1 MRASPL
7 PSPAEAPSP
16 ITAPHPEPSFSVLS
30 LAHGEDGYAGEGITA
45 MDGFAHESHTCS
57 PRGSHEQTAKADAD
71 SILSSAIKAHANQ
84 EKASHE
90 DSRTSQTL
98 KELRRQMEELL
109 AYQQLQQPQDSN
121 TTDHGEPISMTSAP
135 HKSSMKQRLS
145 NILPPKF
152 TLSST
157 GAVPPTSHSDST
169 GSGGTVKAFDV
180 EDDAAKPIGQTPSY
194 PFPKMHMQE
203 TTKQPENY
211 TTSPGHFK
219 LTLPAEK
226 VKIHMRASQPKD
238 ERRSATVKAAVVS
251 QSAFLPSDHKP
262 VPDDPSYPAPNLY
275 DITLQLNADP
285 GLEGWWAN
293 VVDILKTHYGADRVS
308 LAVPGDTTDLEN
320 VPWGQKAVYN
330 PNSTCDLEQS
340 DDTAPARSS
349 SHNEPGENA
358 KVKKK
363 EASGNGKIAPA
374 TVPSTL
380 PRRPSLLS
388 RHSFAGFG
396 KDRAISTGHESSSR
410 LQFVQTPMEAAA
422 LDNRHP
428 RRTEML
434 AVAEHESVS
443 ERGNVATDVHS
454 CDPLNP
460 ARCNYRQAV
469 FPIPRPLEVEA
480 DPLIKRTGVVKLF
493 GRTKP
498 VVLTREYSQNPAA
511 ASKAPHDHDPQ
522 TPEDRVQVTPTA
534 GPPWHSQSKLHYA
547 RGNSASNVSGSDPH
561 SQTIPSMPVYDEY
574 EQVPPSPWS
583 QSPAP
588 SPAPRT
594 HADQNPF
601 FTSHTV
607 DESAFAQHPPPHD
620 YSNTEPLEAIG
631 VDLAKS
637 VVHIPLLHAGRSKEG
652 SPSTLRF
659 PIAIIS
665 ILSPIIPY
673 PSNLR
678 QSLADLMPHLT
689 TSFGLAQQYSQLE
702 RQLTSRMHI
711 PRYGHILGLGGTFSD
726 ESSELELV
734 AGLSGHVNH
743 AFADDVS
750 LSARASLSSPGEAS
764 NSIKFSPSIS
774 NLGTPAFE
782 LTSGALNSGESPGPA
797 ARGNCEA
804 VDSYF
809 NVHPSKSL
817 RVAIN
822 QHRNKVSKSKKLA
835 ASTPTSPGRIWD
847 NRSVDEESSAQDP
860 NIVIASPI
868 QDSKVPPVI
877 SPTQG
882 SNRHSSTNSIYSQ
895 LQREIPRP
903 FSDTVAQLMLNSV
916 PLHLFLAKPQSGEV
930 IWTNSK
936 FDAYRRSQPQEQKSR
951 DPWQNIHPDERDHIS
966 REWANALR
974 TGSQFTERVRV
985 KRFNDDSA
993 YRWFIFRANPL
1004 LSSTGEVLYWIGSFL
1019 DIHEQHVAEL
1029 KAAQERQRFAI
1040 DAKYRAFSNSIP
1052 QVVFEATEHR
1062 GLIFV
1067 NEQWHLYTG
1076 QKLEEA
1082 LDFGFAKHVHPDD
1095 LEKCGSLSVYIADL
1109 QNKTT
1114 ADSTGKDGCT
1124 GTEKAGTPGRQF
1136 SQGVTPALAELVRLG
1151 IASVQKDENGRVFYS
1166 TEIRI
1171 RSKGGDYRWHLVRL
1185 VRVETSSFGSG
1196 EASWY
1201 GTCTDINDR
1210 KNLERELNKAMQQL
1224 NNQMES
1230 KTKFF
1235 SNMSHE
1241 IRTPLNGILGTIP
1254 FILDTQL
1261 DTDQRR
1267 MLDTIQNSST
1277 NLRELV
1283 DNILDVSRVEAGK
1296 MSLVNSWFHVRSVV
1310 EDVIDTISSRA
1321 LDKGLELNYL
1331 MDVNVPPMVIGDR
1344 FRIRQVLINL
1354 VGNAVKFTTQGE
1366 VHINCGIYRD
1376 ASVPLKETELL
1387 LNFDVVDTG
1396 KGFSARDAERLM
1408 QRFSQLGENASQQ
1421 NAGSGLGL
1429 FLSKQLVEMHGGR
1442 LTPSSKEGQGATF
1455 SFFVKV
1461 DAPPPPSPDDPR
1473 LVRQSSS
1480 TSDLGTQSKPEPLQR
1495 MLFAR
1500 ESADSRSDL
1509 ADLSPALESPLSQP
1523 SSSVDPSAR
1532 ATFNNF
1538 SEHSSMSSAMPTP
1551 DIHGTE
1557 PLPKIE
1563 CSRHPVQSDSTENRG
1578 IAPTSSS
1585 QDASRSLYRPSESGL
1600 EPLARRSQAFE
1611 TPQSLY
1617 SIVILCPF
1625 DYAHKAIKQH
1635 IEQVVPHDIPFS
1647 IASMPD
1653 VEDWRDSMSDGA
1665 TPQPTHLV
1673 LNLPSVEE
1681 VLDMISY
1688 VAECDQVTAPALVII
1703 CDLVQKRQINS
1714 SLKDLSSSGKR
1725 VFTVPK
1731 PVKPSAFSAIFDPDN
1746 QRDLSKDRNQDMARE
1761 INNNFKTMSKMVK
1774 EVIGNKGYRIL
1785 LVEDD
1790 ETNRMVMLKYLDK
1803 IKVMAETATNGQECT
1818 ELVFSKEPG
1827 YYSLII
1833 CDIQMP
1839 VKNGYETC
1847 REIRRWEMK
1856 NHYPQIPIMA
1866 LSANAMT
1873 DQIENAARAGFN
1885 DYVTKPIKHNELGK
1899 MMMGLLAPDR
1909 PLLLRDRLKP
1919 DHDGHLSDASHSQ

>member
-1 MRASPL
+1 
-7 PSPAEAPSP
+7 
-16 ITAPHPEPSFSVLS
+16 
-30 LAHGEDGYAGEGITA
+30 
-45 MDGFAHESHTCS
+45 
-57 PRGSHEQTAKADAD
+57 
-71 SILSSAIKAHANQ
+71 
-84 EKASHE
+84 
-90 DSRTSQTL
+90 
-98 KELRRQMEELL
+98 
-109 AYQQLQQPQDSN
+109 
-121 TTDHGEPISMTSAP
+121 
-135 HKSSMKQRLS
+135 
-145 NILPPKF
+145 
-152 TLSST
+152 
-157 GAVPPTSHSDST
+157 
-169 GSGGTVKAFDV
+169 
-180 EDDAAKPIGQTPSY
+180 
-194 PFPKMHMQE
+194 
-203 TTKQPENY
+203 
-211 TTSPGHFK
+211 
-219 LTLPAEK
+219 
-226 VKIHMRASQPKD
+226 
-238 ERRSATVKAAVVS
+238 
-251 QSAFLPSDHKP
+251 
-262 VPDDPSYPAPNLY
+262 
-275 DITLQLNADP
+275 
-285 GLEGWWAN
+285 
-293 VVDILKTHYGADRVS
+293 
-308 LAVPGDTTDLEN
+308 
-320 VPWGQKAVYN
+320 
-330 PNSTCDLEQS
+330 
-340 DDTAPARSS
+340 
-349 SHNEPGENA
+349 
-358 KVKKK
+358 
-363 EASGNGKIAPA
+363 
-374 TVPSTL
+374 
-380 PRRPSLLS
+380 
-388 RHSFAGFG
+388 
-396 KDRAISTGHESSSR
+396 
-410 LQFVQTPMEAAA
+410 
-422 LDNRHP
+422 
-428 RRTEML
+428 
-434 AVAEHESVS
+434 
-443 ERGNVATDVHS
+443 
-454 CDPLNP
+454 
-460 ARCNYRQAV
+460 
-469 FPIPRPLEVEA
+469 
-480 DPLIKRTGVVKLF
+480 
-493 GRTKP
+493 
-498 VVLTREYSQNPAA
+498 
-511 ASKAPHDHDPQ
+511 
-522 TPEDRVQVTPTA
+522 
-534 GPPWHSQSKLHYA
+534 
-547 RGNSASNVSGSDPH
+547 
-561 SQTIPSMPVYDEY
+561 
-574 EQVPPSPWS
+574 
-583 QSPAP
+583 
-588 SPAPRT
+588 
-594 HADQNPF
+594 
-601 FTSHTV
+601 
-607 DESAFAQHPPPHD
+607 
-620 YSNTEPLEAIG
+620 
-631 VDLAKS
+631 
-637 VVHIPLLHAGRSKEG
+637 
-652 SPSTLRF
+652 
-659 PIAIIS
+659 
-665 ILSPIIPY
+665 
-673 PSNLR
+673 
-678 QSLADLMPHLT
+678 
-689 TSFGLAQQYSQLE
+689 
-702 RQLTSRMHI
+702 
-711 PRYGHILGLGGTFSD
+711 
-726 ESSELELV
+726 
-734 AGLSGHVNH
+734 
-743 AFADDVS
+743 
-750 LSARASLSSPGEAS
+750 
-764 NSIKFSPSIS
+764 
-774 NLGTPAFE
+774 
-782 LTSGALNSGESPGPA
+782 
-797 ARGNCEA
+797 
-804 VDSYF
+804 
-809 NVHPSKSL
+809 
-817 RVAIN
+817 
-822 QHRNKVSKSKKLA
+822 
-835 ASTPTSPGRIWD
+835 
-847 NRSVDEESSAQDP
+847 
-860 NIVIASPI
+860 
-868 QDSKVPPVI
+868 
-877 SPTQG
+877 
-882 SNRHSSTNSIYSQ
+882 
-895 LQREIPRP
+895 
-903 FSDTVAQLMLNSV
+903 
-916 PLHLFLAKPQSGEV
+916 
-930 IWTNSK
+930 
-936 FDAYRRSQPQEQKSR
+936 
-951 DPWQNIHPDERDHIS
+951 
-966 REWANALR
+966 
-974 TGSQFTERVRV
+974 
-985 KRFNDDSA
+985 
-993 YRWFIFRANPL
+993 
-1004 LSSTGEVLYWIGSFL
+1004 
-1019 DIHEQHVAEL
+1019 
-1029 KAAQERQRFAI
+1029 
-1040 DAKYRAFSNSIP
+1040 
-1052 QVVFEATEHR
+1052 
-1062 GLIFV
+1062 
-1067 NEQWHLYTG
+1067 
-1076 QKLEEA
+1076 
-1082 LDFGFAKHVHPDD
+1082 
-1095 LEKCGSLSVYIADL
+1095 
-1109 QNKTT
+1109 
-1114 ADSTGKDGCT
+1114 
-1124 GTEKAGTPGRQF
+1124 
-1136 SQGVTPALAELVRLG
+1136 
-1151 IASVQKDENGRVFYS
+1151 
-1166 TEIRI
+1166 
-1171 RSKGGDYRWHLVRL
+1171 
-1185 VRVETSSFGSG
+1185 
-1196 EASWY
+1196 
-1201 GTCTDINDR
+1201 
-1210 KNLERELNKAMQQL
+1210 
-1224 NNQMES
+1224 
-1230 KTKFF
+1230 
-1235 SNMSHE
+1235 
-1241 IRTPLNGILGTIP
+1241 
-1254 FILDTQL
+1254 
-1261 DTDQRR
+1261 
-1267 MLDTIQNSST
+1267 
-1277 NLRELV
+1277 
-1283 DNILDVSRVEAGK
+1283 
-1296 MSLVNSWFHVRSVV
+1296 
-1310 EDVIDTISSRA
+1310 
-1321 LDKGLELNYL
+1321 

-1688 VAECDQVTAPALVII
+1688 VAECDQATAPALVII